1 MFYKCCYNREK
12 LYKQLVAELTD
23 VIYLFSE
30 CVKTFDELVNEQ
42 KDICPGCRLWL
53 KGHHVWYG
61 GKNEKKKTE
70 KK

>member
-12 LYKQLVAELTD
+12 LYKQFVAELTD
-23 VIYLFSE
+23 VIYLFAD

-42 KDICPGCRLWL
+42 KDICSGCRHWL

-61 GKNEKKKTE
+61 GKYEKKTE